1 LEIEMEAVLG
11 AIVLLAAILTLA
23 SSMVRK
29 RRPVLPR
36 TLAVTRTARRAMMI
50 AVAVV
55 SAAFILPALFPALRQ
70 GIFAFCAVCP
80 VSPSAT
86 VGVASPG
93 DFVHTALIAAWYYA
107 ATVLPVFALACLLSG
122 VLLVRFK
129 SFPIRGIWGSF
140 GLAAALPVCSCG
152 TVPLGKTM
160 IETGGTGR
168 RDGIIFIATAPLLSP
183 IILFL
188 AFTVLGPAYAVTRIV
203 ASAAGAVVAGY
214 FVAPFVS
221 TGSET
226 SAHAPTCAHSP
237 PGGPMPRPDADDS
250 LRAGWN
256 LLTGLVRYALYG
268 IAVGALFTAALPPE
282 YVASIIRPGPL
293 AMAAAVLVGV
303 PINMCAGEEILLSAP
318 LVGMGFTMGHALAF
332 ALAGTGICMGSIPL
346 LYAALGRKATLA
358 LVAVYLVVPFVLGL
372 LTDLLPWSSGFGPA
386 PF

>member
-1 LEIEMEAVLG
+1 
-11 AIVLLAAILTLA
+11 
-23 SSMVRK
+23 
-29 RRPVLPR
+29 
-36 TLAVTRTARRAMMI
+36 
-50 AVAVV
+50 
-55 SAAFILPALFPALRQ
+55 
-70 GIFAFCAVCP
+70 
-80 VSPSAT
+80 
-86 VGVASPG
+86 
-93 DFVHTALIAAWYYA
+93 
-107 ATVLPVFALACLLSG
+107 
-122 VLLVRFK
+122 
-129 SFPIRGIWGSF
+129 
-140 GLAAALPVCSCG
+140 
-152 TVPLGKTM
+152 
-160 IETGGTGR
+160 
-168 RDGIIFIATAPLLSP
+168 
-183 IILFL
+183 
-188 AFTVLGPAYAVTRIV
+188 
-203 ASAAGAVVAGY
+203 
-214 FVAPFVS
+214 
-221 TGSET
+221 
-226 SAHAPTCAHSP
+226 
-237 PGGPMPRPDADDS
+237 MPRPDADDS